1 MTRTLSLLAVIVLM
15 VTGALLVWPQVRG
28 YWTHRR
34 SEGRIIDVLPEQV
47 PGGVRLRLTYEFPAG
62 RTEEGQRR
70 QLGYQVA
77 DPFFKPI
84 DDPLLPADRAEGILR
99 RLRDA
104 DSGVELRRTVFYQP
118 EDPAG
123 TAFILDD
130 TVELP
135 RRRLHI
141 GFVLIALGVLWSFAA
156 ARQRPS

>member
-1 MTRTLSLLAVIVLM
+1 MSRTLALVAVIVLM
-15 VTGALLVWPQVRG
+15 ITGVLLVWPQVRG

-34 SEGRIIDVLPEQV
+34 SEGRILEVLPEQV
-47 PGGVRLRLTYEFPAG
+47 PGGVRLRLVYEFPAG
-62 RTEEGQRR
+62 RTEDGQRW
-70 QLGYQVA
+70 QLGHQVA

-99 RLRDA
+99 RLRDG
-104 DSGVELRRTVFYQP
+104 DNGVEFRRTVFYQP

-123 TAFILDD
+123 TAFMLDD
-130 TVELP
+130 TVEQP

-156 ARQRPS
+156 ARQRSF